1 MRPEYHVRDSL
12 VNTNVRAWVGI
23 SDPMEQDALRH
34 RLVKAREARGLTQGQ
49 LAAMAKVSQGTIGNI
64 EAGIRDGAA
73 SLAAIAHA
81 LGVSYWWLRDGD
93 GEMEL
98 PLRQPDSEAIAD
110 AFEALPTDSAQAQ
123 DRRQW
128 LYRSIMVQIDEA
140 RRAASASAPAPA
152 PAVLPIVSPRR
163 KK

>member
-1 MRPEYHVRDSL
+1 
-12 VNTNVRAWVGI
+12 
-23 SDPMEQDALRH
+23 MEQDALKH

-49 LAAMAKVSQGTIGNI
+49 LATIAKVSQGTIGNI

-81 LGVSYWWLRDGD
+81 LSISYWWLRDGD

-98 PLRQPDSEAIAD
+98 PRRQPDAEAIAD
-110 AFEALPTDSAQAQ
+110 AFEALPTDNAQAQ

-140 RRAASASAPAPA
+140 RRAALASAPAPA
-152 PAVLPIVSPRR
+152 PAAPPTAAPRR